1 MSKLLNAAFATAL
14 GFALTAPSYAADASQ
29 SSQTTRSAA
38 WSDTQIHD
46 AMEQCKNLT
55 ATARAQCIVNIRAT
69 PARESVPATPGSA
82 PTADT
87 VKDRAGQRDAEY
99 AAALKECESMNA
111 ADKERCVNSA
121 RERFGR
127 M

>member
-55 ATARAQCIVNIRAT
+55 ATARAQCIVNIRPT
-69 PARESVPATPGSA
+69 PASENVAARPASA
-82 PTADT
+82 PGADT
-87 VKDRAGQRDAEY
+87 AKDRAAQTDAEY

-121 RERFGR
+121 KERFGR